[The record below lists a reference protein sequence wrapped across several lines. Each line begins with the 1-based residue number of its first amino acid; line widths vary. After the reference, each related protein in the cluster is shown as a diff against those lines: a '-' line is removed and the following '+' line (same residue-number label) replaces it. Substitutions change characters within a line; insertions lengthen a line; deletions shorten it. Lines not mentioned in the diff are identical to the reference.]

1 MIFTIGTSNRSLGEF
16 LDELVRRQVTHLVD
30 VRSSPFSRFSWFN
43 APQIERWAEQAGIM
57 YRREGEILGGRSAV
71 PLTDGA
77 YRTVIKQ
84 LILAATR
91 EHVAFF
97 CAEGEPEQCHR
108 SWAVGASLLVHH
120 GVHVTNI
127 RRDGTEEEILVT
139 LAKVP
144 ARLIDHSLRGEIP
157 PLLAKKGTQILGQG
171 RK

>member
-1 MIFTIGTSNRSLGEF
+1 MIISIGTSNRSLGEF
-16 LDELVRRQVTHLVD
+16 LDELVRRQVTQVID
-30 VRSSPFSRFSWFN
+30 VRSSPFSRLPWFN

-57 YRREGEILGGRSAV
+57 YRQEGQILGGRSAV
-71 PLTDGA
+71 PMTDCA
-77 YRTVIKQ
+77 YRTAVKR
-84 LILAATR
+84 LIRAATR

-108 SWAVGASLLVHH
+108 SWVVGASLLVHH

-144 ARLIDHSLRGEIP
+144 AHLFDNSLRREIL
-157 PLLAKKGTQILGQG
+157 PLLAVKATQNNRRKGE
-171 RK
+171 